1 MNNVCKEFYQAC
13 KDNDI
18 NVSIARGSGNIVYR
32 MDGDNMKPTMVA
44 KLVKMDV
51 PKGFADWFQSKNDEE
66 NEVTWLD
73 EAQTWEMVK
82 PVFSVSKGGN
92 IKMDARPSWDASLSE
107 QYDIGNFE
115 VTFSDLELS
124 VASMYEVMANTKK
137 CRFVISKELF
147 VKKLQGRF
155 NAKKYQQRKDIANL
169 IKYQP
174 QEKDYLYYWMTKMQF
189 ADLDIAYDLMRHW
202 LWLVK
207 RNLSGLATRYE
218 IFMVWRSLQHGTG
231 KSWSINYLLR
241 VLENFAFQYEV
252 KSLTE
257 ERACALDSHNY
268 LVLNFDELSKAEMAD
283 VDSLKKW
290 VTAQELSYRPMG
302 SNSSTSAR
310 KYASGIGT
318 SNRPISSI
326 IKDITGNRRFV
337 ELIIEAQS
345 RPIFGS
351 EYEENGEAWISIWR
365 NIDET
370 NDMGYY
376 NPEKNP
382 EQKTFVEKCLS
393 AGDVVAN
400 MLGDVFDWET
410 EARTRV
416 TRQQLYDLY
425 RSYCRCNGYQCLN
438 ADNFKTSLTSN
449 TTSGKNYVK
458 YQHRSGQHNYYMP
471 NINDS
476 WSYLLDP
483 IGKTN
488 LQEAF
493 AVSDKVKDDKLDS
506 IKLVPGISFED

>member
-1 MNNVCKEFYQAC
+1 MNELCKEYLAAC

-18 NVSIARGSGNIVYR
+18 NVSLARGTGNIVYR
-32 MDGDNMKPTMVA
+32 MDGDVIKAAMVSRII
-44 KLVKMDV
+44 KLDQ
-51 PKGFADWFQSKNDEE
+51 PKGLQEYMQTISSEE

-82 PVFSVSKGGN
+82 PVFSISKGGN
-92 IKMDARPSWDASLSE
+92 IKMDARPSWDASLAE
-107 QYDIGNFE
+107 QYDKGNFD
-115 VTFSDLELS
+115 VTYTDLELS
-124 VASMYEVMANTKK
+124 VATMYEVMANTKK
-137 CRFVISKELF
+137 CRFVIGKELF

-155 NAKKYQQRKDIANL
+155 NAKKYDQRKDIANL

-174 QEKDYLYYWMTKMQF
+174 QEKDYLYYWMSRMQF
-189 ADLDIAYDLMRHW
+189 SDLDIAYDLMRHW

-218 IFMVWRSLQHGTG
+218 IFMVWRSLTHGTG
-231 KSWSINYLLR
+231 KSWSINYLLK

-290 VTAQELSYRPMG
+290 VTAQELTYRPMG
-302 SNSSTSAR
+302 SNSSTSAK

-345 RPIFGS
+345 RPIFGD
-351 EYEENGEAWISIWR
+351 EFAEDGEAWVSIWR

-370 NDMGYY
+370 NDKGYY
-376 NPEKNP
+376 DP
-382 EQKTFVEKCLS
+382 EQNIEQKRYVEKCLS
-393 AGDVVAN
+393 GGDVVAN
-400 MLGDVFDWET
+400 MISDVFDWDNET
-410 EARTRV
+410 RTKV

-425 RSYCRCNGYQCLN
+425 RSYCRNNGYQSLN
-438 ADNFKTSLTSN
+438 ADNFKTSLSSN
-449 TTSGKNYVK
+449 TAIGKFEVK
-458 YQHRSGQHNYYMP
+458 YQHRSGQHFYWMP
-471 NINDS
+471 TVIDT

-493 AVSDKVKDDKLDS
+493 AVSEKVKEDKLDNV
-506 IKLVPGISFED
+506 KLVPGISFED